1 MKDLFEL
8 YLIDVNTYDRFK
20 SRRIKWL
27 DKSIAVLTV
36 GSFVALIIMFIT
48 R

>member
-1 MKDLFEL
+1 MNHFER
-8 YLIDVNTYDRFK
+8 YVIDVNSYEKFK

-27 DKSIAVLTV
+27 DKSVAVLTV
-36 GSFVALIIMFIT
+36 GSFVALIIMFIA

>member
-1 MKDLFEL
+1 MNHFER
-8 YLIDVNTYDRFK
+8 YLIEVNSYKKFK

-27 DKSIAVLTV
+27 DKSIAVVTV
-36 GSFVALIIMFIT
+36 SSFIGLIIMFIT

>member
-1 MKDLFEL
+1 MNHFER
-8 YLIDVNTYDRFK
+8 YLIDVNSYEKFK

-36 GSFVALIIMFIT
+36 GSFIALIIMFIT